1 MDVHLAERPAA
12 AKDAEIGRDG
22 GCVQRGRAA
31 RPESGQR
38 RGDEVHA
45 ARQECCTYDFRHGRA
60 ALLLRCAEPSG
71 GGGVQ
76 RSSLCVCQEL
86 AG

>member
-22 GCVQRGRAA
+22 GIRLQRGWLARA
-31 RPESGQR
+31 ENGQW

-45 ARQECCTYDFRHGRA
+45 ARQEYCAYDFRHG
-60 ALLLRCAEPSG
+60 
-71 GGGVQ
+71 
-76 RSSLCVCQEL
+76 
-86 AG
+86 

>member
-22 GCVQRGRAA
+22 GVRLQRGRLA
-31 RPESGQR
+31 RAENGQW

-45 ARQECCTYDFRHGRA
+45 AREECCAYEARR
-60 ALLLRCAEPSG
+60 R
-71 GGGVQ
+71 
-76 RSSLCVCQEL
+76 
-86 AG
+86 